1 MTSQKTTK
9 STTKPTTK
17 SATNPVK
24 DTATKTTDK
33 KACHCNDN
41 CVRHGDCGCENCNDN
56 HNDDYDSY
64 GRMLPISQRILGHI
78 LSVDDK
84 GLEDIRSILE
94 NTSIELKMGHEYLE
108 MLSKERV
115 ADPKDKVIDPF
126 PIPDTKLIAIFK
138 QMESDIQNAMTAC
151 EDAISD
157 FIAIREHIEDM
168 KKDGQVWKD
177 IAEWYLGEDSD
188 EEQDG
193 EEDEDNDDNEEEWR

>member
-9 STTKPTTK
+9 STTKPATK

-24 DTATKTTDK
+24 DTKTKTTDK

-41 CVRHGDCGCENCNDN
+41 CVRHGDCGCENCNGN
-56 HNDDYDSY
+56 HNDDDDSY

-78 LSVDDK
+78 LSVDNK
-84 GLEDIRSILE
+84 GLEDIMSILD
-94 NTSIELKMGHEYLE
+94 NTSTELMMGYEYLE
-108 MLSKERV
+108 KLS
-115 ADPKDKVIDPF
+115 KDKVAEPF

-157 FIAIREHIEDM
+157 FITIREHIENM

-177 IAEWYLGEDSD
+177 IAELYLGEDPD
-188 EEQDG
+188 D
-193 EEDEDNDDNEEEWR
+193 EDEDPDDSDDDNEEEW